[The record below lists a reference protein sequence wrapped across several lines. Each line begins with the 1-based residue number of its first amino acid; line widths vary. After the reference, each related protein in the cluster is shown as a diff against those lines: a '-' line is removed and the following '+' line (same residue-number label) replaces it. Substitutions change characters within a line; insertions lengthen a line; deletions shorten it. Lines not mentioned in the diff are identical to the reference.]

1 MSNIDDMFL
10 NYKDYQTSNSDYML
24 GTDGYKLEQNAK
36 RTFFEN
42 VGYYGGDIKVGAQRG
57 VAKLGE
63 GILSLLAAGAEKFIL
78 GPESMKM
85 LDPEGDGIVKDIG
98 NFFAKEVYP
107 RIGETETLAGGF
119 AEGITQFLTP
129 GVGYYKLFNG
139 LIKAKGVWPFISK
152 ALAAESATVATA
164 QVPGDPNFVGFISQL
179 LGVDTTKADS
189 IAKEVFNYL
198 ATPANVEGGYNA
210 DQVFEEKFKAII
222 ADAPLGPVGESLVP
236 LFQMSMKGMKKLF
249 KGNDK
254 AIQEINSKM
263 NFSAGSAMNPE
274 GPLAK
279 QIEDGTFKYE
289 PELEGADAFN
299 SLSIMDS
306 VTPVIK
312 GSGKNEKVKIDDIL
326 NHFDQAPKLDI
337 NNPDDFSK
345 MVNQGTEELKY
356 QLNQKITGAG
366 WYDKDIK
373 IAMEKLDEI
382 NPKFKGNAQIK
393 DFTVFLTAIA
403 SPGVNVGSDFKVAAN
418 IADIYL
424 DTGKI
429 PTTNPLSKQ
438 TDKDVLVTMGRAKVG
453 DEKGWTQRA
462 HLKGQLEF
470 VQKYIDQNGLDGFL
484 EFIHTPTTRRELN
497 ALRKEYGMKPIAGA
511 LDTEIYGADMFG
523 PKVSKF
529 MQSLMGTSD
538 ESVPDIWFT
547 RGFNRKSGNVFT
559 IKKDGTK
566 ASADQPRNLSER
578 KIMDNYIEEVRKQLE
593 NDLGIQLN
601 NRDTQAVLW
610 YFEQGLYTKIG
621 VKSEPKSYADAA
633 KSIIERK
640 TNDIEG
646 GISQSNVGSS
656 TSKEGSTNKQY
667 IVKENLGLNTEDVYG
682 ISAEEIDNF
691 NKRGNE

>member
-10 NYKDYQTSNSDYML
+10 NYKEYQESDNDYLL
-24 GTDGYKLEQNAK
+24 GNDGYKLEQNAK

-42 VGYYGGDIKVGAQRG
+42 VGYYGKDIGIGAVRG
-57 VAKLGE
+57 GAKLGE
-63 GILSLLAAGAEKFIL
+63 GIISLLTAGAEKFVL

-85 LDPEGDGIVKDIG
+85 LDPEGDGIVTDIG
-98 NFFAKEVYP
+98 KYFAENVYP
-107 RIGETETLAGGF
+107 NIGETETLAGGF

-139 LIKAKGVWPFISK
+139 IIKAKGVWPFISK
-152 ALAAESATVATA
+152 ALAAEGATVATA
-164 QVPGDPNFVGFISQL
+164 QVPGDPNFVGFISQML
-179 LGVDTTKADS
+179 NVDTTKADS

-198 ATPANVEGGYNA
+198 ATPANVEGGYDA
-210 DQVFEEKFKAII
+210 DQVFEEKFKAIL
-222 ADAPLGPVGESLVP
+222 ADAPLGPVGEGLVP
-236 LFQMSMKGMKKLF
+236 LFQMTIKGMKKLF

-254 AIQEINSKM
+254 AIQEINNKM

-279 QIEDGTFKYE
+279 QIDEGSFKYE

-345 MVNQGTEELKY
+345 MVNQGVEEVNY
-356 QLNQKITGAG
+356 QLKQEITGAG
-366 WYDKDIK
+366 WYDKDMK

-382 NPKFKGNAQIK
+382 NPKFKGNKDIK
-393 DFTVFLTAIA
+393 DFTVFLTAIS

-438 TDKDVLVTMGRAKVG
+438 TEKDVLVKMGKAKVG
-453 DEKGWTQRA
+453 DEKGWTQRS

-470 VQKYIDQNGLDGFL
+470 VQKYIDQNGLANFIDFL
-484 EFIHTPTTRRELN
+484 DTPTTRRELN
-497 ALRKEYGMKPIAGA
+497 TLRKEYGMKPISGA
-511 LDTEIYGADMFG
+511 LDKEIYGADMFG

-547 RGFNRKSGNVFT
+547 RGFNRKSGNVYT
-559 IKKDGTK
+559 IKKDGVK

-578 KIMDNYIEEVRKQLE
+578 KIMDNYIEQIRNTLQNEY
-593 NDLGIQLN
+593 GITLN

-646 GISQSNVGSS
+646 GIPQSKTGDVEN
-656 TSKEGSTNKQY
+656 SKSNGQQINEPG
-667 IVKENLGLNTEDVYG
+667 GTE
-682 ISAEEIDNF
+682 
-691 NKRGNE
+691 

>member
-1 MSNIDDMFL
+1 MASELDQQFLDYYKKKNDDRDYNLTNNGYEPTEKYWYEKAYDVIKPGGTMDV
-10 NYKDYQTSNSDYML
+10 YSKDI
-24 GTDGYKLEQNAK
+24 GKGVV
-36 RTFFEN
+36 R
-42 VGYYGGDIKVGAQRG
+42 GG
-57 VAKLGE
+57 AKLVE
-63 GILSLLAAGAEKFIL
+63 GITSLAAAGAEKFIL
-78 GPESMKM
+78 GPESMKL
-85 LDPEGDGIVKDIG
+85 LDPEGDGIVRDIG
-98 NFFAKEVYP
+98 EFFKNEVYP
-107 RIGETETLAGGF
+107 RIGEVETIPGGL

-139 LIKAKGVWPFISK
+139 FIKLKGVWPFVNK
-152 ALAAESATVATA
+152 ALNATLSEVATVGTA
-164 QVPGDPNFVGFISQL
+164 QVPGDPNFVGFIADFL
-179 LGVDTTKADS
+179 DVDTKTANS
-189 IAKEVFNYL
+189 ISGEIFNYL
-198 ATPANVEGGYNA
+198 ATPADVSQGYDA
-210 DQVFEEKFKAII
+210 DTVFDEKLKGII
-222 ADAPLGPVGESLVP
+222 ADAPLGPLTEILLPMLGTLI
-236 LFQMSMKGMKKLF
+236 KGSKKIF

-254 AIQEINSKM
+254 AIQEINNKM
-263 NFSAGSAMNPE
+263 NFSGGAAMNPE

-279 QIEDGTFKYE
+279 QIDEGSFKYE
-289 PELEGADAFN
+289 PELEGVDAYN

-337 NNPDDFSK
+337 NNPDDFAK
-345 MVNQGTEELKY
+345 MVNQGVEEVNY
-356 QLNQKITGAG
+356 QLKQEITGAG
-366 WYDKDIK
+366 WYDKDMK

-382 NPKFKGNAQIK
+382 NPKFKGNKDIK
-393 DFTVFLTAIA
+393 DFVVFLTAIS

-438 TDKDVLVTMGRAKVG
+438 TEKDVLVKMGKAKVG
-453 DEKGWTQRA
+453 DEKGWTQRS

-470 VQKYIDQNGLDGFL
+470 VQKYIDQNGLANFIDFL
-484 EFIHTPTTRRELN
+484 DTPTTRRELN
-497 ALRKEYGMKPIAGA
+497 TLRKEYGMKPISGA
-511 LDTEIYGADMFG
+511 LDKEIYGADMFG

-547 RGFNRKSGNVFT
+547 RGFNRKSGNVYT
-559 IKKDGTK
+559 IKKDGVK

-578 KIMDNYIEEVRKQLE
+578 KIMDNYIEQIRNTLQNEH
-593 NDLGIQLN
+593 GITLN

-633 KSIIERK
+633 KSIIDRK
-640 TNDIEG
+640 TNDING
-646 GISQSNVGSS
+646 GIPQSKTGNV
-656 TSKEGSTNKQY
+656 
-667 IVKENLGLNTEDVYG
+667 ENPKSNGEQV
-682 ISAEEIDNF
+682 
-691 NKRGNE
+691 NEPGGAI

>member
-1 MSNIDDMFL
+1 MASELDQQFL
-10 NYKDYQTSNSDYML
+10 DYYKKKNDEDRDYNLTNTGYEPTEKYWYEKAYDIIKPGGSFEKYS
-24 GTDGYKLEQNAK
+24 TDITK
-36 RTFFEN
+36 
-42 VGYYGGDIKVGAQRG
+42 G
-57 VAKLGE
+57 VARGGAKLVE
-63 GILSLLAAGAEKFIL
+63 GITSLAAAGAEKFIL

-85 LDPEGDGIVKDIG
+85 LDPEGDGIVRDIG
-98 NFFAKEVYP
+98 EFFKNEVYP
-107 RIGETETLAGGF
+107 RIGEVETIPGGL

-139 LIKAKGVWPFISK
+139 IIKAKGVWPFISR
-152 ALAAESATVATA
+152 ALLAETATVGTA
-164 QVPGDPNFVGFISQL
+164 QVPGDPNFTSFIAEML
-179 LGVDTTKADS
+179 NVDTTKADN
-189 IAKEVFNYL
+189 IAKEIFNYL
-198 ATPANVEGGYNA
+198 ATPEDVSQGYDA
-210 DQVFEEKFKAII
+210 DTVFKEKLKAIGG
-222 ADAPLGPVGESLVP
+222 DAGLGPVGELLGMAVT
-236 LFQMSMKGMKKLF
+236 GMKKLF
-249 KGNDK
+249 KNKPD
-254 AIQEINSKM
+254 AIQDINNKM
-263 NFSAGSAMNPE
+263 NLSAGAAMNPK

-279 QIEDGTFKYE
+279 KIEEGTFKYE

-312 GSGKNEKVKIDDIL
+312 GTGKNEKVKIDDIL

-337 NNPDDFSK
+337 NNPDDFAK
-345 MVNQGTEELKY
+345 MVNQGVEEVNY
-356 QLNQKITGAG
+356 QLKQEITGAG

-382 NPKFKGNAQIK
+382 NPKFKGNKDIK
-393 DFTVFLTAIA
+393 DFVVFLTAIA

-438 TDKDVLVTMGRAKVG
+438 TEKDVLVKMGRAKVG

-470 VQKYIDQNGLDGFL
+470 VQKYIDQNGLTGFIDFL
-484 EFIHTPTTRRELN
+484 DTPTTRRELN
-497 ALRKEYGMKPIAGA
+497 ALRKEYGMKPISGA
-511 LDTEIYGADMFG
+511 LDKEIYGADMFG

-529 MQSLMGTSD
+529 MQSLMGTAD

-547 RGFNRKSGNVFT
+547 RGFNRKSGNVYT

-578 KIMDNYIEEVRKQLE
+578 KIMDNYIEQVRNTLQNE
-593 NDLGIQLN
+593 YGITLN

-646 GISQSNVGSS
+646 GIPQSKTGNVEN
-656 TSKEGSTNKQY
+656 SKSNGEP
-667 IVKENLGLNTEDVYG
+667 V
-682 ISAEEIDNF
+682 
-691 NKRGNE
+691 NEPGGGAI

>member
-1 MSNIDDMFL
+1 MASELDQQFLDYYKKKNDDRDYNLTNTGYEPTEKYWYEKAYDIIKPGGTMDV
-10 NYKDYQTSNSDYML
+10 YGKDI
-24 GTDGYKLEQNAK
+24 GKGVV
-36 RTFFEN
+36 R
-42 VGYYGGDIKVGAQRG
+42 GG
-57 VAKLGE
+57 AKLVE
-63 GILSLLAAGAEKFIL
+63 GITSLAAAGAEKFIL
-78 GPESMKM
+78 GPESMKL
-85 LDPEGDGIVKDIG
+85 LDPEGDGIVRDIG
-98 NFFAKEVYP
+98 EFFKNEVYP
-107 RIGETETLAGGF
+107 RIGEVETIPGGL

-139 LIKAKGVWPFISK
+139 FIKLKGVWPFVNK
-152 ALAAESATVATA
+152 ALNATLSEVATVGTA
-164 QVPGDPNFVGFISQL
+164 QVPGDPNFVGFIADFL
-179 LGVDTTKADS
+179 DVDTKTANS
-189 IAKEVFNYL
+189 ISGEIFNYL
-198 ATPANVEGGYNA
+198 ATPADVSQGYDA
-210 DQVFEEKFKAII
+210 DTVFDEKLKGII
-222 ADAPLGPVGESLVP
+222 ADAPLGPLTEILLPMLGTLI
-236 LFQMSMKGMKKLF
+236 KGSKKIF

-254 AIQEINSKM
+254 AIQEINNKM
-263 NFSAGSAMNPE
+263 NFSGGAAMNPD

-279 QIEDGTFKYE
+279 QIDEGSFKYE
-289 PELEGADAFN
+289 PELEGVDAYN

-337 NNPDDFSK
+337 NNPDDFAK
-345 MVNQGTEELKY
+345 MVNQGVEEVNY
-356 QLNQKITGAG
+356 QLKQEITGAG
-366 WYDKDIK
+366 WYDKDMK

-382 NPKFKGNAQIK
+382 NPKFKGNKDIK
-393 DFTVFLTAIA
+393 DFVVFLTAIS

-438 TDKDVLVTMGRAKVG
+438 TEKDVLVKMGKAKVG
-453 DEKGWTQRA
+453 DEKGWTQRS

-470 VQKYIDQNGLDGFL
+470 VQKYIDQNGLDKFIDFL
-484 EFIHTPTTRRELN
+484 DTPTTRRELN
-497 ALRKEYGMKPIAGA
+497 TLRKEYGMKPISGA
-511 LDTEIYGADMFG
+511 LDKEIYGADMFG

-559 IKKDGTK
+559 IKKDGVK

-578 KIMDNYIEEVRKQLE
+578 KIMDNYIEQIRNTLQNEY
-593 NDLGIQLN
+593 GITLN

-633 KSIIERK
+633 KSIIDRK
-640 TNDIEG
+640 TNDING
-646 GISQSNVGSS
+646 GIPQSKTGNV
-656 TSKEGSTNKQY
+656 
-667 IVKENLGLNTEDVYG
+667 ENPKSNGEQV
-682 ISAEEIDNF
+682 
-691 NKRGNE
+691 NEPGGAI

>member
-1 MSNIDDMFL
+1 MASELDQQFLDYYKKKNDDRDYNLTNNGYEPTEKYWYEKAYDVIKPGGTMDV
-10 NYKDYQTSNSDYML
+10 YSKDI
-24 GTDGYKLEQNAK
+24 GKGVV
-36 RTFFEN
+36 R
-42 VGYYGGDIKVGAQRG
+42 GG
-57 VAKLGE
+57 AKLVE
-63 GILSLLAAGAEKFIL
+63 GITSLAAAGAEKFIL
-78 GPESMKM
+78 GPESMKL
-85 LDPEGDGIVKDIG
+85 LDPEGDGIVRDIG
-98 NFFAKEVYP
+98 EFFKNEVYP
-107 RIGETETLAGGF
+107 RIGEVETIPGGL

-139 LIKAKGVWPFISK
+139 FIKLKGVWPFVNK
-152 ALAAESATVATA
+152 ALNATLSEVATVGTA
-164 QVPGDPNFVGFISQL
+164 QVPGDPNFVGFIADFL
-179 LGVDTTKADS
+179 DVDTKTANS
-189 IAKEVFNYL
+189 ISGEIFNYL
-198 ATPANVEGGYNA
+198 ATPADVSQGYDA
-210 DQVFEEKFKAII
+210 DTVFDEKLKGII
-222 ADAPLGPVGESLVP
+222 ADAPLGPLTEILLPMLGTLI
-236 LFQMSMKGMKKLF
+236 KGSKKIF

-254 AIQEINSKM
+254 AIQEINNKM
-263 NFSAGSAMNPE
+263 NFSGGAAMNPE

-279 QIEDGTFKYE
+279 QIDEGSFKYE
-289 PELEGADAFN
+289 PELEGVDAYN

-337 NNPDDFSK
+337 NNPDDFAK
-345 MVNQGTEELKY
+345 MVNQGVEEVNY
-356 QLNQKITGAG
+356 QLKQEITGAG
-366 WYDKDIK
+366 WYDKDMK

-382 NPKFKGNAQIK
+382 NPKFKGNKDIK
-393 DFTVFLTAIA
+393 DFVVFLTAIS

-438 TDKDVLVTMGRAKVG
+438 TEKDVLVKMGKAKVG
-453 DEKGWTQRA
+453 DEKGWTQRS

-470 VQKYIDQNGLDGFL
+470 VQKYIDQNGLANFIDFL
-484 EFIHTPTTRRELN
+484 DTPTTRRELN
-497 ALRKEYGMKPIAGA
+497 TLRKEYGMKPISGA
-511 LDTEIYGADMFG
+511 LDKEIYGADMFG

-547 RGFNRKSGNVFT
+547 RGFNRKSGNVYT
-559 IKKDGTK
+559 IKKDGVK

-578 KIMDNYIEEVRKQLE
+578 KIMDNYIEQIRNTLQNEY
-593 NDLGIQLN
+593 GITLN

-633 KSIIERK
+633 KSIIDRK
-640 TNDIEG
+640 TNDING
-646 GISQSNVGSS
+646 GIPQSKTGNV
-656 TSKEGSTNKQY
+656 
-667 IVKENLGLNTEDVYG
+667 ENPKSNGEQV
-682 ISAEEIDNF
+682 
-691 NKRGNE
+691 NEPGGAI

>member
-10 NYKDYQTSNSDYML
+10 NYKEYQESDNDYLL
-24 GTDGYKLEQNAK
+24 GNDGYKLEQNAK
-36 RTFFEN
+36 RTFFQD
-42 VGYYGGDIKVGAQRG
+42 VGYYGKDIGIGTVRG
-57 VAKLGE
+57 GAKLGE
-63 GILSLLAAGAEKFIL
+63 GIISLLAAGAEKFVL

-85 LDPEGDGIVKDIG
+85 LDPEGDGIVTDIG
-98 NFFAKEVYP
+98 KYFAENVYP
-107 RIGETETLAGGF
+107 NIGETETLAGGF

-139 LIKAKGVWPFISK
+139 IIKAKGVWPFISR

-164 QVPGDPNFVGFISQL
+164 QVPGDPNFVGFISQML
-179 LGVDTTKADS
+179 NVDTTKADS

-198 ATPANVEGGYNA
+198 ATPANVEGGYDA
-210 DQVFEEKFKAII
+210 DQVFEEKFKAIL
-222 ADAPLGPVGESLVP
+222 ADAPLGPIGEGLVP
-236 LFQMSMKGMKKLF
+236 LFQMTIKGMKKLF

-254 AIQEINSKM
+254 AIQEINNKM
-263 NFSAGSAMNPE
+263 NFSGGAAMNPD

-279 QIEDGTFKYE
+279 QIDEGSFKYE
-289 PELEGADAFN
+289 PELEGVDAYN

-312 GSGKNEKVKIDDIL
+312 GSGKNNKVKIDDIL

-337 NNPDDFSK
+337 NNPDDFTK
-345 MVNQGTEELKY
+345 MVNQGVEEVNY
-356 QLNQKITGAG
+356 QLKQEITGAG
-366 WYDKDIK
+366 WYDKDMK

-382 NPKFKGNAQIK
+382 NPKFKGNKDIK
-393 DFTVFLTAIA
+393 DFVVFLTAIS

-438 TDKDVLVTMGRAKVG
+438 TEKDVLVKMGKAKVG
-453 DEKGWTQRA
+453 DEKGWTQRS

-470 VQKYIDQNGLDGFL
+470 VQKYIDQNGLDQFIDFL
-484 EFIHTPTTRRELN
+484 DTPTTRRELN
-497 ALRKEYGMKPIAGA
+497 ALRKEYGMKPISGA
-511 LDTEIYGADMFG
+511 LDKEIYGADMFG

-547 RGFNRKSGNVFT
+547 RGFNRKSGNVYT
-559 IKKDGTK
+559 IKKDGVK

-578 KIMDNYIEEVRKQLE
+578 KIMDNYIEEIRNTLQNE
-593 NDLGIQLN
+593 YGITLN

-646 GISQSNVGSS
+646 GIPQSKTGNV
-656 TSKEGSTNKQY
+656 
-667 IVKENLGLNTEDVYG
+667 ENPKSNGEQVNEPGGTE
-682 ISAEEIDNF
+682 
-691 NKRGNE
+691 

>member
-10 NYKDYQTSNSDYML
+10 NYKEYQESDNDYLL
-24 GTDGYKLEQNAK
+24 GNDGYKLEQNAK
-36 RTFFEN
+36 RTFFED
-42 VGYYGGDIKVGAQRG
+42 VGYYGKDIGIGTVRG
-57 VAKLGE
+57 GAKLGE
-63 GILSLLAAGAEKFIL
+63 GIISLLAAGAEKFVL

-85 LDPEGDGIVKDIG
+85 LDPEGDGIVTDIG
-98 NFFAKEVYP
+98 KYFAENVYP
-107 RIGETETLAGGF
+107 NIGETETLAGGF

-139 LIKAKGVWPFISK
+139 IIKAKGVWPFISR

-164 QVPGDPNFVGFISQL
+164 QVPGDPNFVGFISQML
-179 LGVDTTKADS
+179 NVDTTKADS

-198 ATPANVEGGYNA
+198 ATPANVEGGYDA
-210 DQVFEEKFKAII
+210 DQVFEEKFKAIL
-222 ADAPLGPVGESLVP
+222 ADAPLGPIGEGLVP
-236 LFQMSMKGMKKLF
+236 LFQMTIKGMKKLF

-254 AIQEINSKM
+254 AIQEINNKM
-263 NFSAGSAMNPE
+263 NFSGGAAMNPD

-279 QIEDGTFKYE
+279 QIDEGSFKYE
-289 PELEGADAFN
+289 PELEGVDAYN

-312 GSGKNEKVKIDDIL
+312 GSGKNNKVKIDDIL

-337 NNPDDFSK
+337 NNPDDFTK
-345 MVNQGTEELKY
+345 MVNQGVEEVNY
-356 QLNQKITGAG
+356 QLKQEITGAG

-373 IAMEKLDEI
+373 IAMDKLDEI
-382 NPKFKGNAQIK
+382 NPKFKGNKDIK
-393 DFTVFLTAIA
+393 DFVVFLTAIS

-438 TDKDVLVTMGRAKVG
+438 TEKDVLVKMGKAKVG
-453 DEKGWTQRA
+453 DEKGWTQRS

-470 VQKYIDQNGLDGFL
+470 VQKYIDQNGLAGFIDFL
-484 EFIHTPTTRRELN
+484 DTPTTRRELN
-497 ALRKEYGMKPIAGA
+497 TLRKEYGMKPISGA
-511 LDTEIYGADMFG
+511 LDKEIYGADMFG

-547 RGFNRKSGNVFT
+547 RGFNRKSGNVYT
-559 IKKDGTK
+559 IKKDGVK

-578 KIMDNYIEEVRKQLE
+578 KIMDNYIEEIRNTLQNE
-593 NDLGIQLN
+593 YGITLN

-646 GISQSNVGSS
+646 GIPQSKTGDV
-656 TSKEGSTNKQY
+656 
-667 IVKENLGLNTEDVYG
+667 ENTKSNGEQVNEPGGTE
-682 ISAEEIDNF
+682 
-691 NKRGNE
+691 

>member
-10 NYKDYQTSNSDYML
+10 NYKEYQESDNDYLL
-24 GTDGYKLEQNAK
+24 GNDGYKLEQNAK
-36 RTFFEN
+36 RTFFQD
-42 VGYYGGDIKVGAQRG
+42 VGYYGKDIGIGTVRG
-57 VAKLGE
+57 GAKLGE
-63 GILSLLAAGAEKFIL
+63 GIISLLAAGAEKFVL

-85 LDPEGDGIVKDIG
+85 LDPEGDGIVTDIG
-98 NFFAKEVYP
+98 KYFAENVYP
-107 RIGETETLAGGF
+107 NIGETETLAGGF

-139 LIKAKGVWPFISK
+139 IIKAKGVWPFISK

-164 QVPGDPNFVGFISQL
+164 QVPGDPNFVGFISQML
-179 LGVDTTKADS
+179 NVDTTKADS

-198 ATPANVEGGYNA
+198 ATPANVEGGYDA
-210 DQVFEEKFKAII
+210 DQVFEEKFKAIL
-222 ADAPLGPVGESLVP
+222 ADAPLGPVGEGLVP
-236 LFQMSMKGMKKLF
+236 LFQMTIKGMKKLF

-254 AIQEINSKM
+254 AIQEINNKM
-263 NFSAGSAMNPE
+263 NFSGGAAMNPK

-279 QIEDGTFKYE
+279 QIDEGSFKYE
-289 PELEGADAFN
+289 PELEGVDAYN

-337 NNPDDFSK
+337 NNPDDFAK
-345 MVNQGTEELKY
+345 MVNQGVEEVNY
-356 QLNQKITGAG
+356 QLKQEITGAG
-366 WYDKDIK
+366 WYDKDIN

-382 NPKFKGNAQIK
+382 NPKFKGNKDIK
-393 DFTVFLTAIA
+393 DFVVFLTAIS

-438 TDKDVLVTMGRAKVG
+438 TEKDVLVKMGKAKVG
-453 DEKGWTQRA
+453 DEKGWTQRS

-470 VQKYIDQNGLDGFL
+470 VQKYIDQNGLDKFIDFL
-484 EFIHTPTTRRELN
+484 DTPTTRRELN
-497 ALRKEYGMKPIAGA
+497 ALRKEYGMKPISGA
-511 LDTEIYGADMFG
+511 LDKEIYGADMFG

-547 RGFNRKSGNVFT
+547 RGFNRKSGNVYT
-559 IKKDGTK
+559 IKKDGVK

-578 KIMDNYIEEVRKQLE
+578 KIMDNYIEQIRNTLQNEY
-593 NDLGIQLN
+593 GITLN

-640 TNDIEG
+640 TNDIERGIPQSKTGDVENSKSNGQQINEPG
-646 GISQSNVGSS
+646 G
-656 TSKEGSTNKQY
+656 
-667 IVKENLGLNTEDVYG
+667 TE
-682 ISAEEIDNF
+682 
-691 NKRGNE
+691 

>member
-1 MSNIDDMFL
+1 MASELDQQFLDYYKKKNDDR
-10 NYKDYQTSNSDYML
+10 DYNLTNNGYEPTEKYWYEKAYDIIKPGGSFEKYS
-24 GTDGYKLEQNAK
+24 TDIGKGIA
-36 RTFFEN
+36 R
-42 VGYYGGDIKVGAQRG
+42 GG
-57 VAKLGE
+57 AKLVE
-63 GILSLLAAGAEKFIL
+63 GITSLAAAGAEKFIL
-78 GPESMKM
+78 GPESMKL
-85 LDPEGDGIVKDIG
+85 LDPEGDGIVRDIG
-98 NFFAKEVYP
+98 EFFKNEVYP
-107 RIGETETLAGGF
+107 RIGEVETIPGGL

-139 LIKAKGVWPFISK
+139 FIKLKGVWPFVNK
-152 ALAAESATVATA
+152 ALNATLSEVATVGTA
-164 QVPGDPNFVGFISQL
+164 QVPGDPNFVGFIADFL
-179 LGVDTTKADS
+179 DVDTKTANS
-189 IAKEVFNYL
+189 ISGEIFNYL
-198 ATPANVEGGYNA
+198 ATPADVSQGYDA
-210 DQVFEEKFKAII
+210 DTVFDEKLKGII
-222 ADAPLGPVGESLVP
+222 ADAPLGPLTEILLPMLGTLI
-236 LFQMSMKGMKKLF
+236 KGSKKIF

-254 AIQEINSKM
+254 AIQEINNKM
-263 NFSAGSAMNPE
+263 NFSGGAAMNPD

-279 QIEDGTFKYE
+279 QIDEGSFKYE
-289 PELEGADAFN
+289 PELEGVDAYN

-337 NNPDDFSK
+337 NNPDDFAK
-345 MVNQGTEELKY
+345 MVNQGVEEVNY
-356 QLNQKITGAG
+356 QLKQEITGAG
-366 WYDKDIK
+366 WYDKDMK

-382 NPKFKGNAQIK
+382 NPKFKGNKDIK
-393 DFTVFLTAIA
+393 DFVVFLTAIS

-438 TDKDVLVTMGRAKVG
+438 TEKDVLVKMGKAKVG
-453 DEKGWTQRA
+453 DEKGWTQRS

-470 VQKYIDQNGLDGFL
+470 VQKYIDQNGLANFIDFL
-484 EFIHTPTTRRELN
+484 DTPTTRRELN
-497 ALRKEYGMKPIAGA
+497 TLRKEYGMKPISGA
-511 LDTEIYGADMFG
+511 LDKEIYGADMFG

-559 IKKDGTK
+559 IKKDGVK

-578 KIMDNYIEEVRKQLE
+578 KIMDNYIEQIRNTLQNEY
-593 NDLGIQLN
+593 GITLN

-633 KSIIERK
+633 KSIIDRK
-640 TNDIEG
+640 TNDING
-646 GISQSNVGSS
+646 GIPQSKTGNV
-656 TSKEGSTNKQY
+656 
-667 IVKENLGLNTEDVYG
+667 ENPKSNGEQV
-682 ISAEEIDNF
+682 
-691 NKRGNE
+691 NEPGGAI

>member
-1 MSNIDDMFL
+1 MASELDQQFLDYYKKKNDDR
-10 NYKDYQTSNSDYML
+10 DYNLTNNGYEPTEKYWYEKAYDIIKPGGSFEKYS
-24 GTDGYKLEQNAK
+24 TD
-36 RTFFEN
+36 
-42 VGYYGGDIKVGAQRG
+42 VGKGMVRGG
-57 VAKLGE
+57 AKLVE
-63 GILSLLAAGAEKFIL
+63 GITSLAAAGAEKFIL
-78 GPESMKM
+78 GPESMKL
-85 LDPEGDGIVKDIG
+85 LDPEGDGIVRDIG
-98 NFFAKEVYP
+98 EFFKNEVYP
-107 RIGETETLAGGF
+107 RIGEVETIPGGL

-139 LIKAKGVWPFISK
+139 FIKLKGVWPFVNK
-152 ALAAESATVATA
+152 ALNATLSEVATVGTA
-164 QVPGDPNFVGFISQL
+164 QVPGDPNFVGFIADF
-179 LGVDTTKADS
+179 LGVDTKTANS
-189 IAKEVFNYL
+189 ISGEIFNYL
-198 ATPANVEGGYNA
+198 ATPADVSQGYDA
-210 DQVFEEKFKAII
+210 DTVFDEKLKGII
-222 ADAPLGPVGESLVP
+222 ADAPLGPLTEVLLPMLGTLI
-236 LFQMSMKGMKKLF
+236 KGSKKIF

-254 AIQEINSKM
+254 AIQEINNKM
-263 NFSAGSAMNPE
+263 NFSAGAAMNPK

-279 QIEDGTFKYE
+279 QIDDGTFKYE
-289 PELEGADAFN
+289 TELEGADAFN

-312 GSGKNEKVKIDDIL
+312 GTGKNEKVKIDDIL

-337 NNPDDFSK
+337 NNPDDFAK
-345 MVNQGTEELKY
+345 MVNQGVEEVNY
-356 QLNQKITGAG
+356 QLKQEITGAG

-373 IAMEKLDEI
+373 IAMDKLDEI
-382 NPKFKGNAQIK
+382 NPKFKGNKDIK
-393 DFTVFLTAIA
+393 DFVVFLTAIA

-438 TDKDVLVTMGRAKVG
+438 TEKDVLVKMGKAKVG
-453 DEKGWTQRA
+453 DEKGWTQRS

-470 VQKYIDQNGLDGFL
+470 VQKYIDQNGLAGFIDFL
-484 EFIHTPTTRRELN
+484 DTPTTRRELN
-497 ALRKEYGMKPIAGA
+497 ALRKEYGMKPISGA
-511 LDTEIYGADMFG
+511 LDKEIYGADMFG

-529 MQSLMGTSD
+529 MQSLMGTAD

-547 RGFNRKSGNVFT
+547 RGFNRKSGNVYT

-578 KIMDNYIEEVRKQLE
+578 KIMDNYIEQIRNTLQNEY
-593 NDLGIQLN
+593 GITLN

-640 TNDIEG
+640 TNDING
-646 GISQSNVGSS
+646 GIPQSKTGNV
-656 TSKEGSTNKQY
+656 
-667 IVKENLGLNTEDVYG
+667 ENPKSNGEQV
-682 ISAEEIDNF
+682 
-691 NKRGNE
+691 NEPGGAI

>member
-1 MSNIDDMFL
+1 MASELDQQFLDYYKKKNDDRDYNLTNTGYEPTEKYWYEKAYDIIKPGGTMDV
-10 NYKDYQTSNSDYML
+10 YGKDI
-24 GTDGYKLEQNAK
+24 GKGVV
-36 RTFFEN
+36 R
-42 VGYYGGDIKVGAQRG
+42 GG
-57 VAKLGE
+57 AKLVE
-63 GILSLLAAGAEKFIL
+63 GITSLAAAGAEKFIL
-78 GPESMKM
+78 GPESMKL
-85 LDPEGDGIVKDIG
+85 LDPEGDGIVRDIG
-98 NFFAKEVYP
+98 EFFKNEVYP
-107 RIGETETLAGGF
+107 RIGEVETIPGGL

-139 LIKAKGVWPFISK
+139 FIKLKGVWPFVNK
-152 ALAAESATVATA
+152 ALNATLSEVATVGTA
-164 QVPGDPNFVGFISQL
+164 QVPGDPNFVGFIADFL
-179 LGVDTTKADS
+179 DVDTKTANS
-189 IAKEVFNYL
+189 ISGEIFNYL
-198 ATPANVEGGYNA
+198 ATPADVSQGYDA
-210 DQVFEEKFKAII
+210 DTVFDEKLKGII
-222 ADAPLGPVGESLVP
+222 ADAPLGPLTEILLPMLGTLI
-236 LFQMSMKGMKKLF
+236 KGSKKIF

-254 AIQEINSKM
+254 AIQEINNKM
-263 NFSAGSAMNPE
+263 NFSAGAAMNPD

-279 QIEDGTFKYE
+279 QIDEGSFKYE
-289 PELEGADAFN
+289 PELEGVDAYN

-345 MVNQGTEELKY
+345 MVNQGVEEVNY
-356 QLNQKITGAG
+356 QLEQEITGAG
-366 WYDKDIK
+366 WYDKDMK

-382 NPKFKGNAQIK
+382 NPKFKGNKDIK
-393 DFTVFLTAIA
+393 DFVVFLTAIS

-438 TDKDVLVTMGRAKVG
+438 TEKDVLVKMGKAKVG
-453 DEKGWTQRA
+453 DEKGWTQRS

-470 VQKYIDQNGLDGFL
+470 VQKYIDQNGLANFIDFL
-484 EFIHTPTTRRELN
+484 DTPTTRRELN
-497 ALRKEYGMKPIAGA
+497 TLRKEYGMKPISGA
-511 LDTEIYGADMFG
+511 LDKEIYGADMFG

-559 IKKDGTK
+559 IKKDGVK

-578 KIMDNYIEEVRKQLE
+578 KIMDNYIEQIRNTLQNEY
-593 NDLGIQLN
+593 GITLN

-633 KSIIERK
+633 KSIIDRK
-640 TNDIEG
+640 TNDING
-646 GISQSNVGSS
+646 GIPQSKTGNV
-656 TSKEGSTNKQY
+656 
-667 IVKENLGLNTEDVYG
+667 ENPKSNGEQV
-682 ISAEEIDNF
+682 
-691 NKRGNE
+691 NEPGGAI

>member
-1 MSNIDDMFL
+1 MSNIDNMFL
-10 NYKDYQTSNSDYML
+10 NYKEYQESDNDYLL
-24 GTDGYKLEQNAK
+24 GNDGYKLEQNAK

-42 VGYYGGDIKVGAQRG
+42 VGYYGKDIGIGAVRG
-57 VAKLGE
+57 GAKLGE
-63 GILSLLAAGAEKFIL
+63 GIISLLTAGAEKFVL

-85 LDPEGDGIVKDIG
+85 LDPEGDGIVTDIG
-98 NFFAKEVYP
+98 KYFAENVYP
-107 RIGETETLAGGF
+107 NIGETETLAGGF

-139 LIKAKGVWPFISK
+139 IIKAKGVWPFISK
-152 ALAAESATVATA
+152 ALAAEGATVATA
-164 QVPGDPNFVGFISQL
+164 QVPGDPNFVGFISQML
-179 LGVDTTKADS
+179 NVDTTKADS

-198 ATPANVEGGYNA
+198 ATPANVEGGYDA
-210 DQVFEEKFKAII
+210 DQVFEEKFKAIL
-222 ADAPLGPVGESLVP
+222 ADAPLGPVGEGLVP
-236 LFQMSMKGMKKLF
+236 LFQMTIKGMKKLF

-254 AIQEINSKM
+254 AIQEINNKM
-263 NFSAGSAMNPE
+263 NFSGGAAMNPE

-279 QIEDGTFKYE
+279 QIDEGSFKYE

-345 MVNQGTEELKY
+345 MVNQGVEEVNY
-356 QLNQKITGAG
+356 QLKQEITGAG
-366 WYDKDIK
+366 WYDKDMK

-382 NPKFKGNAQIK
+382 NPKFKGNKDIK
-393 DFTVFLTAIA
+393 DFTVFLTAIS

-438 TDKDVLVTMGRAKVG
+438 TEKDVLVKMGKAKVG
-453 DEKGWTQRA
+453 DEKGWTQRS

-470 VQKYIDQNGLDGFL
+470 VQKYIDQNGLANFIDFL
-484 EFIHTPTTRRELN
+484 DTPTTRRELN
-497 ALRKEYGMKPIAGA
+497 TLRKEYGMKPISGA
-511 LDTEIYGADMFG
+511 LDKEIYGADMFG

-547 RGFNRKSGNVFT
+547 RGFNRKSGNVYT
-559 IKKDGTK
+559 IKKDGVK

-578 KIMDNYIEEVRKQLE
+578 KIMDNYIEQIRNTLQNEY
-593 NDLGIQLN
+593 GITLN

-646 GISQSNVGSS
+646 GIPQSKTGDVEN
-656 TSKEGSTNKQY
+656 SKSNGQQINEPG
-667 IVKENLGLNTEDVYG
+667 GTE
-682 ISAEEIDNF
+682 
-691 NKRGNE
+691 

>member
-1 MSNIDDMFL
+1 MASELDQQFLDYYKKKNDDRDYNLTNNGYEPTEKYWYEKAYDVIKPGGTMDV
-10 NYKDYQTSNSDYML
+10 YSKDI
-24 GTDGYKLEQNAK
+24 GKGVV
-36 RTFFEN
+36 R
-42 VGYYGGDIKVGAQRG
+42 GG
-57 VAKLGE
+57 AKLVE
-63 GILSLLAAGAEKFIL
+63 GITSLAAAGAEKFIL
-78 GPESMKM
+78 GPESMKL
-85 LDPEGDGIVKDIG
+85 LDPEGDGIVRDIG
-98 NFFAKEVYP
+98 EFFKNEVYP
-107 RIGETETLAGGF
+107 RIGEVETIPGGL

-139 LIKAKGVWPFISK
+139 IIKAKGVWPFISR
-152 ALAAESATVATA
+152 ALLAETATVGTA
-164 QVPGDPNFVGFISQL
+164 QVPGDPNFTAFIAEML
-179 LGVDTTKADS
+179 DIDTKSADN

-198 ATPANVEGGYNA
+198 ATPADISQGYDA
-210 DQVFEEKFKAII
+210 DTVFEEKFKAILG
-222 ADAPLGPVGESLVP
+222 DAPLGPVAEGIAP
-236 LFQMSMKGMKKLF
+236 LITKSIVGMKKLF
-249 KGNDK
+249 KNKPD
-254 AIQEINSKM
+254 AIQEINNKM

-279 QIEDGTFKYE
+279 QIDEGSFKYE
-289 PELEGADAFN
+289 PELEGVDAYN

-337 NNPDDFSK
+337 NNPDDFAK
-345 MVNQGTEELKY
+345 MVNQGVEEVNY
-356 QLNQKITGAG
+356 QLKQEITGAG
-366 WYDKDIK
+366 WYDKDMK

-382 NPKFKGNAQIK
+382 NPKFKGNKDIK
-393 DFTVFLTAIA
+393 DFVVFLTAIS

-438 TDKDVLVTMGRAKVG
+438 TEKDVLVKMGKAKVG
-453 DEKGWTQRA
+453 DEKGWTQRS

-470 VQKYIDQNGLDGFL
+470 VQKYIDQNGLANFIDFL
-484 EFIHTPTTRRELN
+484 DTPTTRRELN
-497 ALRKEYGMKPIAGA
+497 ALRKEYGMKPISGA
-511 LDTEIYGADMFG
+511 LDKEIYGADMFG

-547 RGFNRKSGNVFT
+547 RGFNRKSGNVYT
-559 IKKDGTK
+559 IKKDGVK

-578 KIMDNYIEEVRKQLE
+578 KIMDNYIEQIRNTLQNEH
-593 NDLGIQLN
+593 GITLN
-601 NRDTQAVLW
+601 NRDTQAILW

-633 KSIIERK
+633 KSIIDRK
-640 TNDIEG
+640 TNDING
-646 GISQSNVGSS
+646 GIPQSKTGNV
-656 TSKEGSTNKQY
+656 
-667 IVKENLGLNTEDVYG
+667 ENPKSNGEQV
-682 ISAEEIDNF
+682 
-691 NKRGNE
+691 NEPGGAI

>member
-1 MSNIDDMFL
+1 MASELDQQFLDYYKKKNDDRDYNLTNTGYEPTEKYWYEKAYDIIKPGGTMDV
-10 NYKDYQTSNSDYML
+10 YGKDI
-24 GTDGYKLEQNAK
+24 GKGVV
-36 RTFFEN
+36 R
-42 VGYYGGDIKVGAQRG
+42 GG
-57 VAKLGE
+57 AKLVE
-63 GILSLLAAGAEKFIL
+63 GITSLAAAGAEKFIL
-78 GPESMKM
+78 GPESMKL
-85 LDPEGDGIVKDIG
+85 LDPEGDGIVRDIG
-98 NFFAKEVYP
+98 EFFKNEVYP
-107 RIGETETLAGGF
+107 RIGEVETIPGGL

-139 LIKAKGVWPFISK
+139 FIKLKGVWPFVNK
-152 ALAAESATVATA
+152 ALNATLSEVATVGTA
-164 QVPGDPNFVGFISQL
+164 QVPGDPNFVGFIADFL
-179 LGVDTTKADS
+179 DVDTKTANS
-189 IAKEVFNYL
+189 ISGEIFNYL
-198 ATPANVEGGYNA
+198 ATPADVSQGYDA
-210 DQVFEEKFKAII
+210 DTVFDEKLKGII
-222 ADAPLGPVGESLVP
+222 ADAPLGPLTEILLPMLGTLI
-236 LFQMSMKGMKKLF
+236 KGSKKIF

-254 AIQEINSKM
+254 AIQEINNKM
-263 NFSAGSAMNPE
+263 NFSGGAAMNPD

-279 QIEDGTFKYE
+279 QIDEGSFKYE
-289 PELEGADAFN
+289 PELEGVDAYN

-337 NNPDDFSK
+337 NNPDDFAK
-345 MVNQGTEELKY
+345 MVNQGVEEVNY
-356 QLNQKITGAG
+356 QLKQEITGAG
-366 WYDKDIK
+366 WYDKDMK

-382 NPKFKGNAQIK
+382 NPKFKGNKDIK
-393 DFTVFLTAIA
+393 DFVVFLTAIS

-438 TDKDVLVTMGRAKVG
+438 TEKDVLVKMGKAKVG
-453 DEKGWTQRA
+453 DEKGWTQRS

-470 VQKYIDQNGLDGFL
+470 VQKYIDQNGLANFIDFL
-484 EFIHTPTTRRELN
+484 DTPTTRRELN
-497 ALRKEYGMKPIAGA
+497 TLRKEYGMKPISGA
-511 LDTEIYGADMFG
+511 LDKEIYGADMFG

-547 RGFNRKSGNVFT
+547 RGFNRKSGNVYT
-559 IKKDGTK
+559 IKKDGVK

-578 KIMDNYIEEVRKQLE
+578 KIMDNYIEQIRNTLQNEY
-593 NDLGIQLN
+593 GITLN

-633 KSIIERK
+633 KSIIDRK
-640 TNDIEG
+640 TNDING
-646 GISQSNVGSS
+646 GIPQSKTGNV
-656 TSKEGSTNKQY
+656 
-667 IVKENLGLNTEDVYG
+667 ENPKSNGEQV
-682 ISAEEIDNF
+682 
-691 NKRGNE
+691 NEPGGAI